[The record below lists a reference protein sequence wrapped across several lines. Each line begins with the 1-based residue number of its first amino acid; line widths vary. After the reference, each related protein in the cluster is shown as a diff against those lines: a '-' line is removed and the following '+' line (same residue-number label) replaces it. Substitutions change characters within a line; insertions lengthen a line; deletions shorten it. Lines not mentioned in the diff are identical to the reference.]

1 MAGFIQNTFAAV
13 SFAGAG
19 YLFKMFDKNGYE
31 QEMKRHNKALE
42 KLASEKEKF
51 YEMEVGKNDRV
62 QELRQK
68 LSDAN
73 ADLNATNKALDELR
87 KIQSTAKLLEYRQPQ
102 LSDIYKPSDEMK
114 EAPIFIHRNYW
125 CFYWLCNF

>member
-1 MAGFIQNTFAAV
+1 MAGFIQTTFAAV

-51 YEMEVGKNDRV
+51 YEMEVRKHDRV

-68 LSDAN
+68 FSDAN
-73 ADLNATNKALDELR
+73 AEL
-87 KIQSTAKLLEYRQPQ
+87 
-102 LSDIYKPSDEMK
+102 M
-114 EAPIFIHRNYW
+114 N
-125 CFYWLCNF
+125 